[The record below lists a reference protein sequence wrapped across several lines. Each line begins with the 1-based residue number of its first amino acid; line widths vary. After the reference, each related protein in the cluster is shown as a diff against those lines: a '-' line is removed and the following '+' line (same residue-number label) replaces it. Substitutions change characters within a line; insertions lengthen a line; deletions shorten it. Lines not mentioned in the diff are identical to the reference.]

1 MTGMYEFKSLL
12 NAIQFITFEEL
23 PVDLQ
28 HEITNNVDS
37 IEVENVVLMFKVR
50 NLNVGGY
57 LHTIVYMETD
67 ANYYVFTHVIL
78 KAGSSIKKQTISK
91 TTISMFQLLHNE
103 DRGGNVL
110 CSQS

>member
-1 MTGMYEFKSLL
+1 MDEFKSLL

-57 LHTIVYMETD
+57 LHTIVYIETD

-78 KAGSSIKKQTISK
+78 KAGSSIKKQTVSK
-91 TTISMFQLLHNE
+91 TTISMFHLLHNE

-110 CSQS
+110 CSQN

>member
-1 MTGMYEFKSLL
+1 MNEFKLL
-12 NAIQFITFEEL
+12 MNAIQFITFEEL

-57 LHTIVYMETD
+57 LHTIVYIETD

-78 KAGSSIKKQTISK
+78 KAGSSIKKQTESK
-91 TTISMFQLLHNE
+91 TTISMFHLLHNE

-110 CSQS
+110 CSQN

>member
-1 MTGMYEFKSLL
+1 MNEFKSLL

-23 PVDLQ
+23 PEELR

-37 IEVENVVLMFKVR
+37 IEIENKVLMFKVR

-57 LHTIVYMETD
+57 LHTIVYIETE
-67 ANYYVFTHVIL
+67 ANYYVFTHVLL
-78 KAGSSIKKQTISK
+78 KVGPSIKKQTISK

-103 DRGGNVL
+103 DRGGSVL
-110 CSQS
+110 CSQN

>member
-1 MTGMYEFKSLL
+1 MDEFKSLL

-57 LHTIVYMETD
+57 LHTIVYIETD

-110 CSQS
+110 CSQN

>member
-1 MTGMYEFKSLL
+1 MNNFKTLL

-37 IEVENVVLMFKVR
+37 IEIENVVLMFKVR

-57 LHTIVYMETD
+57 LHTIVYIETD

-78 KAGSSIKKQTISK
+78 KVGPSIKKQTISK

-110 CSQS
+110 CSQN

>member
-1 MTGMYEFKSLL
+1 MNEFKSLL

-23 PVDLQ
+23 PAELR

-37 IEVENVVLMFKVR
+37 IETENEVLMFKVR
-50 NLNVGGY
+50 ELNVGGY
-57 LHTIVYMETD
+57 LHTIVYIETD
-67 ANYYVFTHVIL
+67 ANYYVFTHVVL
-78 KAGSSIKKQTISK
+78 SAGTSIKKQTISK